1 MQTPHSASQQTNSL
15 PHGIK
20 YCSILTNSSP
30 HFTALTWN
38 YSTALQHV
46 LEVNWCGPKDWR
58 EMLVSAFHHLLQT
71 FMNAHEPSSPSR
83 KSVQTLLPLPVP
95 LFSLCLC
102 YMPHCL
108 LFYSRWMLPPQLFVC
123 FCSFYLCDS
132 LQILWTLVFVILPF
146 PYKTLL
152 LLMFCSYLLPIIPHL
167 SPRIYLCA
175 VPFCVSLLSSVQWKI
190 QRFSSYW

>member
-1 MQTPHSASQQTNSL
+1 
-15 PHGIK
+15 
-20 YCSILTNSSP
+20 
-30 HFTALTWN
+30 
-38 YSTALQHV
+38 
-46 LEVNWCGPKDWR
+46 
-58 EMLVSAFHHLLQT
+58 MLVSAFHHLLQT

-132 LQILWTLVFVILPF
+132 LQILLNTCLCNSSFSLQNSSSTDVLLISVAHHSAPLST
-146 PYKTLL
+146 YLSLCCTLL
-152 LLMFCSYLLPIIPHL
+152 CVSSLI
-167 SPRIYLCA
+167 CA
-175 VPFCVSLLSSVQWKI
+175 VKNPALLFILIIVE
-190 QRFSSYW
+190 RGESYGEMWW